1 MNFTLNMNTKSY
13 YYLYKLKKDVNNMA
27 LPHITNSEAGRNLY
41 DPVNNCIFEVYFT
54 IPDALRADFGQ
65 DEAILSEH
73 VLKVSGLDALDKG
86 PDTSTQKYQGTTRT
100 FVNPKIDDTSAE
112 IKIDFSLNLRNG
124 TDNYIYKLFR
134 GWKNLNYDLETG
146 TIVKKADYVA
156 DWMRVCVA
164 NRSGDIIREVVFK
177 DVMLKGSLE
186 GMGELDYSNNEPLQ
200 LSVTFV
206 SDWWKE
212 TIA

>member
-1 MNFTLNMNTKSY
+1 MNFTLNMNAKSY

-73 VLKVSGLDALDKG
+73 VLKVTGLEALDRG

-100 FVNPKIDDTSAE
+100 FVNPKMDDTSAE

-124 TDNYIYKLFR
+124 TDNYIYKLLKS
-134 GWKNLNYDLETG
+134 WKSLNYDLETG